1 MKIMIRNTSRLR
13 LVLLLL
19 LATNIS
25 IAQENEMQI
34 VKKRKPDIV
43 LYSITGISFLN
54 YANLQDLM
62 RQDNVNY
69 PDIAMNLGAGYY
81 STFGKIR
88 LGMDFGST
96 DASSENI
103 QYITKH
109 YGSFFSINLGYHIWE
124 KNGFVIAPVIGY
136 SSIRNN
142 VLVED
147 KHYTVTSLF
156 QTSSNSTSLTN
167 NTNALKLQLSV
178 EKILKS
184 GLFAGLSFGYDY
196 SFKGE
201 QTWSL
206 ANEKNANAL
215 KDNTSAFYINLS
227 IGTHLNYPK

>member
-1 MKIMIRNTSRLR
+1 MKRKILHLL
-13 LVLLLL
+13 LVLTLSI
-19 LATNIS
+19 AANIS
-25 IAQENEMQI
+25 MAQVADYHQ
-34 VKKRKPDIV
+34 VKKTKPEIV
-43 LYSITGISFLN
+43 LYSNTGISLLN
-54 YANLQDLM
+54 YLQLH
-62 RQDNVNY
+62 RFLKENKVGY
-69 PDIAMNLGAGYY
+69 PVIAMNLGAGYY

-109 YGSFFSINLGYHIWE
+109 YGSFFSINLGCHIWE